1 LRTGPRAHFARESP
15 QHASYNRIIA
25 AAGISKTAAYHY
37 FDGRDDLLGTVLEDV
52 EAQLIASLG
61 RWVPAEDGRSFWER
75 LAERTARVKEHLAAN
90 PDDLALAPAALER
103 TDGAGLSLWLTDVM
117 DNGRKLGVVRSDVDP
132 DLLLAATTAVFRIS
146 DAWPPEQ
153 VRLLLAGLWSTP
165 EKPAR

>member
-1 LRTGPRAHFARESP
+1 MARAHFARESP

-37 FDGRDDLLGTVLEDV
+37 FDGRDDLLGVVLEDV

-61 RWVPAEDGRSFWER
+61 RWTPAGDVEGFWAR
-75 LAERTARVKEHLAAN
+75 LAERAARVKEHLAAN
-90 PDDLALAPAALER
+90 PDDLALSAAALER
-103 TDGAGLSLWLTDVM
+103 SGGAGLAAWLTTVM
-117 DNGRKLGVVRSDVDP
+117 DNGRQLGLVRSDVDP
-132 DLLLAATTAVFRIS
+132 ELLLVATTAVFRIA

-165 EKPAR
+165 AEPAR